1 MLDSVRIQRRQ
12 SEIRQSLAELVGK
25 ENPTEDETRSMSDL
39 DTEYRTNETRYRAAL
54 IAEDQERREAG
65 DELETRDGREWADMM
80 GRFELRQVARALGED
95 GRALD
100 GVTAEVVSELREHG
114 QYQGIPIPFA
124 ALALEPRALEQ
135 RAGETVAGG
144 VMDPIRT
151 MPSIDRIFAA
161 SAATRMGAS
170 MINIDTGEV
179 EYPVTTSA
187 VQAGWQA
194 TETGDVAGPTV
205 YATTDRPLIPA
216 NTLGITMT
224 LTRKTLK
231 QAGQAL
237 EQAVRRDMNGT
248 ISEELDK
255 AIFLGTGVAGQPSG
269 VVDQAAGYG
278 ITETAVAASATWAA
292 FRAAV
297 VRFMTANAI
306 SSPDQVR
313 LMIRPEIWQELDETI
328 FDAGSGL
335 TEWDRL
341 LKNIPAKNVVTT
353 ANALAAPA
361 GGPPTESKALLTC
374 SPGGT
379 PPIFVGMWGGIDLI
393 RDPFTAAPSGA
404 LKLTALVTADVTIS
418 RTAQLEVLTEVQNA

>member
-54 IAEDQERREAG
+54 VAEDDERREAG
-65 DELETRDGREWADMM
+65 AELETRDGREWADMVE
-80 GRFELRQVARALGED
+80 RFEMRQITRALSEE
-95 GRALD
+95 GRALE
-100 GVTAEVVSELREHG
+100 GPTAEIVSEMREHG
-114 QYQGIPIPFA
+114 SYQGIPVPWA
-124 ALALEPRALEQ
+124 ALADRATLEQ
-135 RAGETVAGG
+135 RVGETVAGG
-144 VMDPIRT
+144 VIDPIRT
-151 MPSIDRIFAA
+151 MPTIDRIFAQ
-161 SAATRMGAS
+161 AAAARMGAR
-170 MINIDTGEV
+170 MVNIDVGEV
-179 EYPVTTSA
+179 EYPVTTSS

-205 YATTDRPLIPA
+205 YASTDRPLTPS

-224 LTRKTLK
+224 ITRKSLK
-231 QAGQAL
+231 QAGNAL
-237 EQAVRRDMNGT
+237 EQAIRRDMNGT
-248 ISEELDK
+248 IGEELDK
-255 AIFLGTGVAGQPSG
+255 AIFLGTGAAGEPAG

-278 ITETAVAASATWAA
+278 ITETAIGATATWSA

-313 LMIRPEIWQELDETI
+313 LMIRPEIWEELDETI
-328 FDAGSGL
+328 FDAGSGM

-341 LKNIPAKNVVTT
+341 LKNIPASNVVTS

-374 SPGGT
+374 APGGVS
-379 PPIFVGMWGGIDLI
+379 PIFVGMWGGIDLI
-393 RDPFTAAPSGA
+393 RDPYTAAQSGA

-418 RTAQLEVLTEVQNA
+418 RAAQLEVLTGVQND